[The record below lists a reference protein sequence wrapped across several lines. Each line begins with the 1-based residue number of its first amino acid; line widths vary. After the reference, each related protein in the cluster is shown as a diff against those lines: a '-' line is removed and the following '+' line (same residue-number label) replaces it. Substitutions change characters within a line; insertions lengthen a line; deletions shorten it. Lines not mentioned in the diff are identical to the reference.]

1 MSSANLQEFIAS
13 SLSENDLC
21 EVSRTDSNELKTGR
35 ILDLYINRLSETAK
49 SLSLVSGNIGRETKR
64 ELPPREMQR
73 RSISGVITVSL
84 VNFSVKNAFA

>member
-1 MSSANLQEFIAS
+1 MSKAKLQEFIVR
-13 SLSENDLC
+13 SLSENDLSA
-21 EVSRTDSNELKTGR
+21 VSRTDSNELKTGR

-64 ELPPREMQR
+64 ELSLREMHR
-73 RSISGVITVSL
+73 RRISGVITISL

>member
-1 MSSANLQEFIAS
+1 MSKAKLQEFIVR
-13 SLSENDLC
+13 SLSENDLSA
-21 EVSRTDSNELKTGR
+21 VSRTDSNELKTGR

-64 ELPPREMQR
+64 ELSLREMQSR
-73 RSISGVITVSL
+73 RISGVITISL

>member
-1 MSSANLQEFIAS
+1 MSKAKLQEFIVR
-13 SLSENDLC
+13 SLSENDLSA
-21 EVSRTDSNELKTGR
+21 VSRTDSNELKTGR

-64 ELPPREMQR
+64 ELSLREIDR
-73 RSISGVITVSL
+73 RRISGVITVSL

>member
-1 MSSANLQEFIAS
+1 MSKAKLQEFIVR
-13 SLSENDLC
+13 SLSENDLSA
-21 EVSRTDSNELKTGR
+21 VSRTDSNELKTGR

-64 ELPPREMQR
+64 ELSLREIDR
-73 RSISGVITVSL
+73 RRISGVITISL